1 MTRGEM
7 CEQLAE
13 EYAKRASV
21 LRYTFEDAFNK
32 YIKRL
37 KKRTDDEILEQY
49 TVANLGNLSNKR
61 TKDIPKRYTREYMI
75 TTSDDDCEDGVCKL

>member
-13 EYAKRASV
+13 DYAKRASV
-21 LRYTFEDAFNK
+21 LSLSFEDGYNR

-37 KKRTDDEILEQY
+37 KKRTDDEILEQF
-49 TVANLGNLSNKR
+49 TVANLTNLPK
-61 TKDIPKRYTREYMI
+61 KKPKRVEEYMI
-75 TTSDDDCEDGVCKL
+75 TTNDDDCEDGVCKL

>member
-13 EYAKRASV
+13 DYATRASV
-21 LRYTFEDAFNK
+21 LSLSFEDGYNK

-37 KKRTDDEILEQY
+37 KKRTDDEILEQF
-49 TVANLGNLSNKR
+49 TVANLTNLPSKKLNR
-61 TKDIPKRYTREYMI
+61 TEEYII
-75 TTSDDDCEDGVCKL
+75 TTNDDDCEDLNFAP

>member
-13 EYAKRASV
+13 DYAKRAAV
-21 LRYTFEDAFNK
+21 LRYSFKDSYNK

-37 KKRTDDEILEQY
+37 KKRTDDEILEQF
-49 TVANLGNLSNKR
+49 TVANLTNLPSKKLNR
-61 TKDIPKRYTREYMI
+61 TEEYII
-75 TTSDDDCEDGVCKL
+75 TTNDDDCEDGVCKL

>member
-13 EYAKRASV
+13 DYAKRASV
-21 LRYTFEDAFNK
+21 LSLSFEDGYNI

-37 KKRTDDEILEQY
+37 KKRTDDEILEQF
-49 TVANLGNLSNKR
+49 TVANLTNLPIRKSKR
-61 TKDIPKRYTREYMI
+61 TEEYMI

>member
-13 EYAKRASV
+13 DYAKRASV
-21 LRYTFEDAFNK
+21 LRYTFEDAYDK

-37 KKRTDDEILEQY
+37 KKRTDDEILEQF
-49 TVANLGNLSNKR
+49 TVANLTNLPSKKLNR
-61 TKDIPKRYTREYMI
+61 TEEYII
-75 TTSDDDCEDGVCKL
+75 TTNDDDCEDGVCKL

>member
-13 EYAKRASV
+13 DYAKRASV
-21 LRYTFEDAFNK
+21 LRYTFEDAYNK

-37 KKRTDDEILEQY
+37 KKRTDDEILEQF
-49 TVANLGNLSNKR
+49 TVANLTNLPSKKLNR
-61 TKDIPKRYTREYMI
+61 TEEYII
-75 TTSDDDCEDGVCKL
+75 TTNDDDCEDGVCKL

>member
-13 EYAKRASV
+13 DYAKRASV
-21 LRYTFEDAFNK
+21 LRYTFEDAYNK

-37 KKRTDDEILEQY
+37 KKRTDDEILEQF
-49 TVANLGNLSNKR
+49 TVANLTNLPRKKLNR
-61 TKDIPKRYTREYMI
+61 TEEYII
-75 TTSDDDCEDGVCKL
+75 TTNDDDCEDGVCKL

>member
-13 EYAKRASV
+13 DYATRASV
-21 LRYTFEDAFNK
+21 LRYSFEDSYNK

-37 KKRTDDEILEQY
+37 KKRTDDEILEQF
-49 TVANLGNLSNKR
+49 TVANLTNLPSKKLNR
-61 TKDIPKRYTREYMI
+61 VEEYII
-75 TTSDDDCEDGVCKL
+75 TTNDDDCEDGVCKL

>member
-13 EYAKRASV
+13 DYAKRASV
-21 LRYTFEDAFNK
+21 LSLSFEDGYNK

-37 KKRTDDEILEQY
+37 KKRTDDEILEQF
-49 TVANLGNLSNKR
+49 TVANLTNLPSKKLNR
-61 TKDIPKRYTREYMI
+61 TEEYII
-75 TTSDDDCEDGVCKL
+75 TTNDDDCEDGVCKL

>member
-13 EYAKRASV
+13 DYAKRAAV
-21 LRYTFEDAFNK
+21 LRYSFEDAYNK

-37 KKRTDDEILEQY
+37 NKRTDDEILEQF
-49 TVANLGNLSNKR
+49 TVANLTNLPIRKPKR
-61 TKDIPKRYTREYMI
+61 TEEYMI
-75 TTSDDDCEDGVCKL
+75 TSSDDDCEDGVCKL

>member
-7 CEQLAE
+7 SEQLAE
-13 EYAKRASV
+13 DYAKRASV
-21 LRYTFEDAFNK
+21 LSLSFEDGYNI

-37 KKRTDDEILEQY
+37 KKRTDDEILEQF
-49 TVANLGNLSNKR
+49 TVANLTNLPIRKSKR
-61 TKDIPKRYTREYMI
+61 TEEYMI

>member
-13 EYAKRASV
+13 DYAKRASV
-21 LRYTFEDAFNK
+21 LSLSFEDGYNI

-37 KKRTDDEILEQY
+37 KKRTDNEILEQF
-49 TVANLGNLSNKR
+49 TVANLDN
-61 TKDIPKRYTREYMI
+61 IPKLRTNRTEEYI
-75 TTSDDDCEDGVCKL
+75 IKGSDDDCEDGVCKL

>member
-13 EYAKRASV
+13 DYAKRASV
-21 LRYTFEDAFNK
+21 LSLSFEDGYNI

-37 KKRTDDEILEQY
+37 KKRTDDEILEQF
-49 TVANLGNLSNKR
+49 TVANLTNLPRKKLNR
-61 TKDIPKRYTREYMI
+61 TEEYII
-75 TTSDDDCEDGVCKL
+75 TTNDDDCEDGVCKL

>member
-13 EYAKRASV
+13 DYAKRASV
-21 LRYTFEDAFNK
+21 LSLSFEDGYNK

-37 KKRTDDEILEQY
+37 KKRTDDEILEQF
-49 TVANLGNLSNKR
+49 TVANLTNLPKKR
-61 TKDIPKRYTREYMI
+61 PQRVEEEYII
-75 TTSDDDCEDGVCKL
+75 TTNDDDCEDGVCKL

>member
-13 EYAKRASV
+13 DYAKRASV
-21 LRYTFEDAFNK
+21 LSLSFEDGYNM

-37 KKRTDDEILEQY
+37 KKRTDDEILEQF
-49 TVANLGNLSNKR
+49 TVANLTHLPSKKLNR
-61 TKDIPKRYTREYMI
+61 TEEYII
-75 TTSDDDCEDGVCKL
+75 TTNDDDCEDGVCKL

>member
-7 CEQLAE
+7 CEKLAE
-13 EYAKRASV
+13 DYAKRASV
-21 LRYTFEDAFNK
+21 LSLSFEDGYNM

-37 KKRTDDEILEQY
+37 KKRTDDEILEQF
-49 TVANLGNLSNKR
+49 TVANLTNL
-61 TKDIPKRYTREYMI
+61 PKKKPQRVEEYMI

>member
-13 EYAKRASV
+13 DYAKRASV
-21 LRYTFEDAFNK
+21 LSLSFEDGYNM

-37 KKRTDDEILEQY
+37 KKRTDDEILEQF
-49 TVANLGNLSNKR
+49 TVANLTNLPKKR
-61 TKDIPKRYTREYMI
+61 PQRVEEEYII
-75 TTSDDDCEDGVCKL
+75 TTNDDDCEDGVCKL